1 MKKGFTLVEILVAVM
16 IVTLLVTAAV
26 PIYERTVEKSRIAEA
41 RMMLKKIYESK
52 MRIMDAMDLNTFN
65 NNFGFQNLDM
75 NMACEGNTSC
85 TGATANTKD
94 FTYYLK
100 PTNGNANGVCAARR
114 KGDNKG
120 VNLLF
125 LGEEVTTQKL
135 LCNNGGSGGSCDAYG
150 MNSQGSTYCTPK

>member
-52 MRIMDAMDLNTFN
+52 MRVMDAMNLDSFN
-65 NNFGFQNLDM
+65 NEFGFQNLDM
-75 NMACEGNTSC
+75 SMACAGNVACS
-85 TGATANTKD
+85 GSTANTKD

-114 KGDNKG
+114 KGDHKG

-135 LCNNGGSGGSCDAYG
+135 LCNNGSSGGSCDAYG
-150 MNSQGSTYCTPK
+150 MNSQGSVYCTPK